1 MLSESGLECV
11 GSRVDSVRVI
21 VYSLRDSWS
30 EPLNPFM
37 LIDMGKTGEVFA
49 L

>member
-1 MLSESGLECV
+1 VWRAIELGLNDGEEP
-11 GSRVDSVRVI
+11 VRVI

-37 LIDMGKTGEVFA
+37 LSDMGKTGEVFA